1 MVFDS
6 KMLKRVNIGLSLE
19 VFYYLL
25 FSLRQRKSGRDN
37 IAGERLL
44 YLKAT
49 LELKGNTFVWNH
61 TVRFLCIVIF
71 PGKAKDYSLPK
82 LFLSVRVFV

>member
-25 FSLRQRKSGRDN
+25 FSLRQRKSGWDN

-49 LELKGNTFVWNH
+49 LELTGNTFV
-61 TVRFLCIVIF
+61 
-71 PGKAKDYSLPK
+71 
-82 LFLSVRVFV
+82 